1 MRLLS
6 RLFSKDSAPALA
18 PSPPP
23 LPDIV
28 ERRGIRWPDM
38 FDPVV
43 LPVGA
48 QSVLALHLRTQ
59 EEIECL
65 GLSNPELVTRRC
77 WLDGMKLIVL
87 TTAEN
92 LRVMPPLNDDDR
104 HELLARLTN
113 RSSFDVDHWNSALL
127 VMHRDIHP
135 HGQSEL
141 TRTALTGLHTRSTS
155 RLMEGAELSLHLAIK
170 RGDIPLR

>member
-6 RLFSKDSAPALA
+6 RLFSREAEPQLP

-23 LPDIV
+23 LPEIFQ
-28 ERRGIRWPDM
+28 RRGIRWPDM
-38 FDPVV
+38 FEPVV

-48 QSVLALHLRTQ
+48 NSVLALNLRSQ

-65 GLSNPELVTRRC
+65 GLSNPELITRRC

-87 TTAEN
+87 TTTEN
-92 LRVMPPLNDDDR
+92 LRVMPPLHDDER
-104 HELLARLTN
+104 LELLTRLTD
-113 RSSFDVDHWNSALL
+113 RTARDVDHWNSALL
-127 VMHRDIHP
+127 VMHREIHP
-135 HGQSEL
+135 HGQSDL
-141 TRTALTGLHTRSTS
+141 TRTALTGLHARSTS
-155 RLMEGAELSLHLAIK
+155 RMMEGAELSLHLAIK